1 MRGWRWLG
9 MAGLAALVVALA
21 GPAEAQ
27 QCPKG
32 KLRLYTSWP
41 MQGAMIPEGTGMKNG
56 VNLALAE
63 VGGVVAG
70 YCLEVVNLDDASPQT
85 GKWDGAVEAENAN
98 KAVADPLAIAYI
110 ATYNSGAAKVSIPIT
125 NRAHMA
131 QITPANTYPGLTKK
145 RGAAPGE
152 PEIYRPMG
160 FVNYFRPVPAD
171 DIQGAVGAKWAKA
184 RGHKKVF
191 VLHDQELYGKGVADV
206 FADAAKKLGLQ
217 VVGNEGIDYKQP
229 DQKPVLTKAR
239 AAGADGIYMG
249 GVVDTGAPIVLRGM
263 KELGLVAARGVRFIG
278 PDGLLEEEVLKG
290 ATCDAAMAV
299 DMRITFASLPFEKLK
314 GIGAKTYQAYKER
327 YKIEPTAYAL
337 YATEAARVALEGI
350 RRAAPQIDKALA
362 AKDVKGARDA
372 VRQAIANIKNFD
384 GINGK
389 WSFDENGDTTLETMS
404 GYKVVKADTPL
415 GCKFEF
421 ETILE

>member
-1 MRGWRWLG
+1 

-372 VRQAIANIKNFD
+372 VRQAVANIKNFD

>member
-1 MRGWRWLG
+1 MRGKLLAVLG
-9 MAGLAALVVALA
+9 IGALAVAIA
-21 GPAEAQ
+21 GPADAQ

-32 KLRLYTSWP
+32 KLKIYTSWP
-41 MQGAMIPEGTGMKNG
+41 MQGAMIPESTGMKNG
-56 VNLALAE
+56 VDLAVAD

-98 KAVADPLAIAYI
+98 KAVADPLAIVYI
-110 ATYNSGAAKVSIPIT
+110 GTYNSGAAKVSIPIN
-125 NRAHMA
+125 NRASMA

-171 DIQGAVGAKWAKA
+171 DIQGAVGAKWAKQ
-184 RGHKKVF
+184 RGHKKAF
-191 VLHDQELYGKGVADV
+191 IIHDQELYGKGIADV
-206 FADAAKKLGLQ
+206 FDAAAKKLGIQ
-217 VVGNEGIDYKQP
+217 VVGNEGIDFKQP

-239 AAGADGIYMG
+239 AAGADLIYMG
-249 GVVDTGAPIVLRGM
+249 GVVDTGAPIVIRGM
-263 KELGLVAARGVRFIG
+263 KELGLVSARGVKFIG

-290 ATCDAAMAV
+290 ATCDAAMV
-299 DMRITFASLPFEKLK
+299 TDMRITFASLPFEKLK
-314 GIGAKTYQAYKER
+314 GVGAKTYEAYKAK

-337 YATEAARVALEGI
+337 YANEAARVAFDGI
-350 RRAAPQIDKALA
+350 RRAAPALDKAMA
-362 AKDVKGARDA
+362 AKDLKAGREA
-372 VRQAIANIKNFD
+372 VRQAIAGTKNFD
-384 GINGK
+384 GLNGK
-389 WSFDENGDTTLETMS
+389 WSFDENGDTTLENMS